1 VADLYEILEV
11 SRDASADDIKRSY
24 RRLAREC
31 HPDANPDD
39 AGAEARFK
47 ELAAAYEVLSDP
59 EKRGRYDQFGS
70 ADGFDLGDPFG
81 SGASGLGDLFD
92 AFFGGGGG
100 AGPFGG
106 ARRGP
111 SGPQRGSDLEAV
123 ASIAFTDAVFGT
135 QTDVTVRTA
144 TTCEDCSGT
153 GAEPGTSPVTCS
165 ECGGVGEVRMVRQSV
180 LGQIVT
186 AAPCRACSGTGQ
198 RIESPC
204 RTCEGEGRTIGERTY
219 TVDVPRGVDDGSTL
233 RLTGRGAVGPRGGPP
248 GDLYVHLRV
257 APHERFEREGDD
269 LVERLPIGIAQAALG
284 VKLPLETLDGWED
297 LVVPKGTQGGY
308 SFRLKGRGVPHLGG
322 RGRGD
327 LIVVV
332 DVETPE
338 DLDDDEAELLRRF
351 AEMRGED
358 VAPPDE
364 GFFSKVKSAFQGSA
378 GQQH

>member
-1 VADLYEILEV
+1 MADLYEILEV
-11 SRDASADDIKRSY
+11 SRDASMDEIKRSY

-39 AGAEARFK
+39 PQAEARFK

-59 EKRGRYDQFGS
+59 EKRGRYDRFGS

-92 AFFGGGGG
+92 AFFSGG

-106 ARRGP
+106 GRRGP
-111 SGPQRGSDLEAV
+111 AGPQRGSDLEVV
-123 ASIAFTDAVFGT
+123 ATIEFNDAVFGT

-144 TTCEDCSGT
+144 ARCDDCGGT
-153 GAEPGTSPVTCS
+153 GAQPGTSPETCAD
-165 ECGGVGEVRMVRQSV
+165 CGGSGEVRMVRQTV

-186 AAPCRACSGTGQ
+186 ATVCRSCGGAGQ
-198 RIESPC
+198 TIASPC
-204 RTCEGEGRTIGERTY
+204 PSCAGEGRIVGDRTY
-219 TVDVPRGVDDGSTL
+219 TVDVPQGVDDGSTL

-257 APHERFEREGDD
+257 TPHQRFSREGDD
-269 LVERLPIGIAQAALG
+269 LVEHLSIGVAQAALG
-284 VKLPLETLDGWED
+284 VRLPLETLDGWED
-297 LVVPKGTQGGY
+297 LVVPKGTQSGQ

-332 DVETPE
+332 DVETPTK
-338 DLDDDEAELLRRF
+338 LDDEEAELLRQF
-351 AEMRGED
+351 AALRGED
-358 VAPPDE
+358 VAPADE
-364 GFFSKVKSAFQGSA
+364 GFFSKVKSAFQS
-378 GQQH
+378 H

>member
-1 VADLYEILEV
+1 MTDLYEVLEV
-11 SRDASADDIKRSY
+11 SRNASMDEIKRSY

-39 AGAEARFK
+39 PSAESRFK

-59 EKRGRYDQFGS
+59 EKRSRYDRFGS
-70 ADGFDLGDPFG
+70 ADGFDLSDPFG

-92 AFFGGGGG
+92 AFFTGG

-106 ARRGP
+106 GRRGP

-123 ASIAFTDAVFGT
+123 AAIDFNDAVFGT

-144 TTCEDCSGT
+144 TACDECGGT
-153 GAEPGTSPVTCS
+153 GAENGTSPHTCPD
-165 ECGGVGEVRMVRQSV
+165 CGGSGEVRMVRQSV

-186 AAPCRACSGTGQ
+186 AAPCRSCSGTGQ
-198 RIESPC
+198 IIESPC
-204 RTCEGEGRTIGERTY
+204 ATCSGDGRIIGDRTY

-257 APHERFEREGDD
+257 APHDRFTREGDD
-269 LVERLPIGIAQAALG
+269 LVEHLPIGIAQAALG

-297 LVVPKGTQGGY
+297 LVVPRGTQSGQ

-332 DVETPE
+332 DVETP
-338 DLDDDEAELLRRF
+338 DKLDDDEAELLRQF
-351 AEMRGED
+351 AALRGED
-358 VAPPDE
+358 VAPADE
-364 GFFSKVKSAFQGSA
+364 GFFSKVKSAFQS
-378 GQQH
+378 H